1 MNKLNVRVKKVKEN
15 ATIPSYATHGDAGV
29 DLVAVSKHTDIMNSI
44 VSYDTGIAVEI
55 PEGYVGLV
63 FPRSSVRKYDLQLS
77 NSVGVIDSGYRG
89 TIQFTF
95 RVLDSIS
102 SPKMYEVGDRIGQLI
117 ILPYPI
123 VNFIEVDELSDTV
136 RGEGG
141 FGSTGN

>member
-1 MNKLNVRVKKVKEN
+1 MNINFKKIKEN
-15 ATIPSYATHGDAGV
+15 AVTPKYATVGDAGV
-29 DLVAVSKHTDIMNSI
+29 DLVAVSKHTDMMNLT
-44 VSYDTGIAVEI
+44 VTYDTGLAVEI

-95 RVLDSIS
+95 RILDSIS
-102 SPKMYEVGDRIGQLI
+102 SPKMYEIGDRIGQLI

-123 VNFIEVDELSDTV
+123 VNFMEVDELSDTI

-141 FGSTGN
+141 FGSSGA

>member
-1 MNKLNVRVKKVKEN
+1 MNTLNVRVKRVKDT
-15 ATIPSYATHGDAGV
+15 ATIPKYATYGDAGV
-29 DLVAVSKHTDIMNSI
+29 DLVAVSKHSDMMNMT
-44 VSYDTGIAVEI
+44 VTYDTGLAVEI

-95 RVLDSIS
+95 RVLDVD

-123 VNFIEVDELSDTV
+123 VNFMEVDELSDTV

-141 FGSTGN
+141 FGSTGA

>member
-1 MNKLNVRVKKVKEN
+1 MNVNFKKVKES
-15 ATIPSYATHGDAGV
+15 AVTPKYATVGDAGV
-29 DLVAVSKHTDIMNSI
+29 DLVAVSKHSDMMNMT
-44 VSYDTGIAVEI
+44 VTYDTGLAVEI

-95 RVLDSIS
+95 RVLDVD

-123 VNFIEVDELSDTV
+123 VNFMEVDELSDTV

-141 FGSTGN
+141 FGSTGA

>member
-1 MNKLNVRVKKVKEN
+1 MNINFKKVKEN
-15 ATIPSYATHGDAGV
+15 AVTPKYATVGDAGV
-29 DLVAVSKHTDIMNSI
+29 DLVAVSKHTDMMNLT
-44 VSYDTGIAVEI
+44 VTYDTGLAVEI

-95 RVLDSIS
+95 RILDSIS
-102 SPKMYEVGDRIGQLI
+102 SPKMYEIGDRIGQLI

-123 VNFIEVDELSDTV
+123 VNFMEVDELSDTI

-141 FGSTGN
+141 FGSSGA

>member
-1 MNKLNVRVKKVKEN
+1 MNKLDVRVKRVKDG
-15 ATIPSYATHGDAGV
+15 ATIPKYATYGDAGV
-29 DLVAVSKHTDIMNSI
+29 DLVAVSKHSDMMNMT
-44 VSYDTGIAVEI
+44 VTYDTGLAVEI

-95 RVLDSIS
+95 RVLDVD

-123 VNFIEVDELSDTV
+123 VNFMEVDELSDTV

-141 FGSTGN
+141 FGSTGA

>member
-1 MNKLNVRVKKVKEN
+1 MNKLDVRVKKVKDT
-15 ATIPSYATHGDAGV
+15 ATVPKYATYGDAGV
-29 DLVAVSKHTDIMNSI
+29 DLVAVSKHSDMMNMT
-44 VSYDTGIAVEI
+44 VTYDTGLAVEI

-95 RVLDSIS
+95 RILDVD
-102 SPKMYEVGDRIGQLI
+102 SPKMYEIGDRIGQLI
-117 ILPYPI
+117 VLPYPI
-123 VNFIEVDELSDTV
+123 VNFIEVDELSNTV

-141 FGSTGN
+141 FGSTGA